1 MRLACARLRAAYDQG
16 AAVHKQNHERILSA
30 ATGLIRIKARPGHA
44 AETGANLTKQWKRTM
59 RKTPAL
65 LLSSLAAALA
75 LAASPAMA
83 QSKGD
88 WTLGVGA
95 HNVDPKS
102 SAGDLNGSALG
113 LGALPTKVDSSVRP
127 TVTFEYFVAD
137 KVGVE
142 VLAALPF
149 QHDISIDGVG
159 TVGRTK
165 QLPPVVSL
173 QYHFANSSKVTPF
186 VGLGVNYTKFFS
198 TDSKGALK
206 GTKLKLED
214 SWGLAAHA
222 GLDFALTDKDALR
235 VDLRW
240 ADIDTKVKVNG
251 HKLGTANIDPLVYG
265 VAYVRTF

>member
-1 MRLACARLRAAYDQG
+1 
-16 AAVHKQNHERILSA
+16 
-30 ATGLIRIKARPGHA
+30 
-44 AETGANLTKQWKRTM
+44 M
-59 RKTPAL
+59 RKTSAL
-65 LLSSLAAALA
+65 LLSGLAAAMA
-75 LAASPAMA
+75 LAAAPAMA

-88 WTLGVGA
+88 WTLGVGVHA
-95 HNVDPKS
+95 VDPKS
-102 SAGDLNGSALG
+102 DAGDLNGAALG

-137 KVGVE
+137 NVGIE
-142 VLAALPF
+142 VLGALPF
-149 QHDISIDGVG
+149 KHEISIDGVG
-159 TVGRTK
+159 RVGETK

-198 TDSKGALK
+198 TDSKGALA

-222 GLDFALTDKDALR
+222 GLDFALSEKGALR

-240 ADIDTKVKVNG
+240 ADIDSKVKVNG
-251 HKLGTANIDPLVYG
+251 NTLGTAKVDPLVYG
-265 VAYVRTF
+265 MAYVFKF

>member
-1 MRLACARLRAAYDQG
+1 
-16 AAVHKQNHERILSA
+16 
-30 ATGLIRIKARPGHA
+30 
-44 AETGANLTKQWKRTM
+44 
-59 RKTPAL
+59 
-65 LLSSLAAALA
+65 
-75 LAASPAMA
+75 MA

-88 WTLGVGA
+88 WTLGVGV

-127 TVTFEYFVAD
+127 TVTFEYFVANN
-137 KVGVE
+137 VGVE

-149 QHDISIDGVG
+149 QHDVSIDGVG

-198 TDSKGALK
+198 TDSKGALA
-206 GTKLKLED
+206 GTRLKLED

-222 GLDFALTDKDALR
+222 GLDFALTKKDALR

-251 HKLGTANIDPLVYG
+251 NKLGTANIDPLVYG
-265 VAYVRTF
+265 VAYVRSF